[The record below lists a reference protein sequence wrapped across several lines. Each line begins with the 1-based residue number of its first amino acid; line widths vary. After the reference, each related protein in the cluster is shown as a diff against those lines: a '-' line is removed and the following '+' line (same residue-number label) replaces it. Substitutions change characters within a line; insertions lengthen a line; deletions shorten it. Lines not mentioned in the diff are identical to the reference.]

1 MWLIRNHAVK
11 CKGIKSTEFYV
22 LRRNYFH
29 TIHIEGPE
37 THSLAW
43 KRMIVLPQ
51 MQHNKVCLVQCAQM
65 RLKFNQRC
73 NSMLTACYCGSTSRL
88 MRNMMQFY
96 WIKVCRQCIPDER
109 LAFWIIYCP
118 WPIKAKQSE
127 CDFWPLFINIT
138 FRLSR
143 EIN

>member
-96 WIKVCRQCIPDER
+96 WIKVCS
-109 LAFWIIYCP
+109 AFQTNAWLFESFT
-118 WPIKAKQSE
+118 AHGRSKQSKANAIFDP
-127 CDFWPLFINIT
+127 CLLT
-138 FRLSR
+138 
-143 EIN
+143 

>member
-1 MWLIRNHAVK
+1 MQLNVK
-11 CKGIKSTEFYV
+11 ASNQQSFMYLDATIFTLFNIK
-22 LRRNYFH
+22 
-29 TIHIEGPE
+29 GPE

-96 WIKVCRQCIPDER
+96 WIKVCS
-109 LAFWIIYCP
+109 AFQTNAWLFELF
-118 WPIKAKQSE
+118 AAHGRSKQSKANAIFDP
-127 CDFWPLFINIT
+127 CLLT
-138 FRLSR
+138 
-143 EIN
+143 